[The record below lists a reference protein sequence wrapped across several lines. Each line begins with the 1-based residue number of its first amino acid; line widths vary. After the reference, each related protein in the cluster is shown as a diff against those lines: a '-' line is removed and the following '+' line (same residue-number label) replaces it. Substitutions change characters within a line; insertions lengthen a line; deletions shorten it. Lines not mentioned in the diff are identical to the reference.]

1 MYETSP
7 SGGPPRRGETQA
19 RSVEEP
25 VPVARTYLNGG
36 QVHIAEDDQAIT
48 TILGSCVAVCLFDP
62 VAKVGG
68 MNHFLLPRCQGREP
82 SPRFGDIAMR
92 ELLERTLMRG
102 ARRGRLLAKVFGGAC
117 AMKVASGRKPL
128 GEENVELALEFLAAE
143 RIPVEQRDVGGA
155 SGRKL
160 VFRAGD
166 GAAWV
171 KPL

>member
-1 MYETSP
+1 M
-7 SGGPPRRGETQA
+7 
-19 RSVEEP
+19 
-25 VPVARTYLNGG
+25 ARTYLNGG
-36 QVHIAEDDQAIT
+36 QVHIAEGDEAIT

-68 MNHFLLPRCQGREP
+68 MNHFLLPRALGHDP
-82 SPRFGDIAMR
+82 SPRFGDVAMR
-92 ELLERTLMRG
+92 ELLERTLLRG
-102 ARRGRLLAKVFGGAC
+102 ARRGRLVAKVFGGAC
-117 AMKVASGRKPL
+117 AMKVPNGRKPL
-128 GEENVELALEFLAAE
+128 GEENTDFALEFLAAE